1 MILKNLKIFSQN
13 IWKNN
18 FIINMIL
25 ETNNNFN
32 IIFIQ
37 EPSWTILQSISSPST
52 CKGNPL
58 VGVVNH
64 PNWLTFARE
73 PDTINDCPRVVM
85 FINIRLSSLCF
96 LFHKDIVNHRDI
108 LLTSFFNNSD
118 IFLAH
123 QYLFRLFPFCDKV
136 SQEYWI

>member
-1 MILKNLKIFSQN
+1 LKDLKVFSQN
-13 IWKNN
+13 IQKNN
-18 FIINMIL
+18 FIINTIL

-37 EPSWTILQSISSPST
+37 KLSWTTLQSIPSPST

-58 VGVVNH
+58 VEVVNH

-73 PDTINDCPRVVM
+73 PDTINNCPRVVM
-85 FINIRLSSLCF
+85 FINIRLSSLHS

-108 LLTSFFNNSD
+108 LLTSFLNNGD
-118 IFLAH
+118 IFWLINIYSDFSH
-123 QYLFRLFPFCDKV
+123 SVIKYLKDTEFN
-136 SQEYWI
+136 I

>member
-1 MILKNLKIFSQN
+1 
-13 IWKNN
+13 
-18 FIINMIL
+18 MIL

-96 LFHKDIVNHRDI
+96 LFHKNIVNRRDI

-136 SQEYWI
+136 SQEY